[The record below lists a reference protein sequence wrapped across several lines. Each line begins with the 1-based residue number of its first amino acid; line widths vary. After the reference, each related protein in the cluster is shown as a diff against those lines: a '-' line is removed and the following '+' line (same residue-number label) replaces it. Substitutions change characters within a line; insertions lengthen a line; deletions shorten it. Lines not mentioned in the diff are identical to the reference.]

1 MLKGRRTVRIF
12 KTDVERMVEQ
22 QDVSKGEA
30 HWDIYRAIT
39 Q

>member
-12 KTDVERMVEQ
+12 KTDVERMVGQ

-30 HWDIYRAIT
+30 H
-39 Q
+39 